1 MARYRISYG
10 LGGGFNVHETDEV
23 EANNVDQATEY
34 AYIAATELFEFYGV
48 FANQNPDYD
57 ESSEDYEQDYQEEL
71 ERWIDYSAELV

>member
-23 EANNVDQATEY
+23 EAVNEDQATEY

-48 FANQNPDYD
+48 FDNQNPGYDY
-57 ESSEDYEQDYQEEL
+57 ESEDYEQDYEDEMN
-71 ERWIDYSAELV
+71 RWVDYSAELV